1 MRIVWQI
8 IVIYLAKSN
17 PISFLSKKRWYAH
30 VVFRRRRRSRRWSR
44 IGGASTKNSSM
55 LSATRGRRRHDW
67 QQVEIWAI
75 CHRRRPAIPAI
86 TSSAST
92 AAGSSIGP
100 PRSGTFRFASVC
112 MTRSRRKHREQDVR
126 KKIAATP
133 LSLSAKKKDLVLPDK
148 LASLF
153 LSALFPSSLSRR
165 FTSITFSSVLY
176 ARRDSF
182 YFEIFACF
190 TSNVETI
197 SQKVRLGWKTHF

>member
-1 MRIVWQI
+1 MRR
-8 IVIYLAKSN
+8 
-17 PISFLSKKRWYAH
+17 KRKCLCIHA
-30 VVFRRRRRSRRWSR
+30 VFRRRRRNRRRSR
-44 IGGASTKNSSM
+44 IGDASTKNSST

-75 CHRRRPAIPAI
+75 YHHRRPAIPAI

-112 MTRSRRKHREQDVR
+112 KTRSRRKHRGDV
-126 KKIAATP
+126 KEEIATIPQALP
-133 LSLSAKKKDLVLPDK
+133 SLSAKKKDRSCPRQISVTLFKCILPLVP
-148 LASLF
+148 
-153 LSALFPSSLSRR
+153 FPSIHKRNILLR
-165 FTSITFSSVLY
+165 VV
-176 ARRDSF
+176 RDSF

-197 SQKVRLGWKTHF
+197 SQKVR